1 MSTSSS
7 LLYSAGYFVV
17 FNRLSLNCEE
27 IASACGDSFLLAFLL
42 AFAARNLDHGY
53 VMGR

>member
-27 IASACGDSFLLAFLL
+27 IASACGDSFLLAF
-42 AFAARNLDHGY
+42 AARNLDHGY